1 MAMKMSRRCRAL
13 LQAPFKETAAYACGT
28 TAISVNK
35 TGEWRFLTPERQFR
49 QSPCR
54 QGCLLQGE
62 VPSWLDAVKRGRW
75 EEAWQ
80 IMSHNNPFPALT
92 GYVCFNPCQ
101 ENCNRDQLDQG
112 IAIREVEKAIG
123 EWRLKNYEPS
133 KAIMKKKRKI
143 AVIGSGPAG
152 LSCAYY
158 LTQAGYM
165 VTVYERSAQLGGML
179 ALGIPE
185 YRLPHRILKREL
197 EILSSEGVVFKTNT
211 SLGSDLVLNDLYQV
225 YDQVFLATG
234 AWIPRMS
241 GLPGED
247 SDHVYNA
254 LDFLSNYNTGVLQKL
269 GSSVVV
275 VGGGNAAIDSART
288 ALRVNGVH
296 HVTLLYRRSRLE
308 MPADQ
313 SEVEAAEREG
323 VELIFN
329 VLPRSIETKGGRVKG
344 VTVDHSR
351 TDRYGLLVDS
361 STSFCR
367 ECDSVIMALG
377 QLADYSLFGTLASK
391 QTLFAG
397 GDLISGPATVPEAI
411 RAGRLAAMAIR
422 SVYEDF
428 EVCEQEILAG
438 EVVSFEALNL
448 AAKVNLELQQ
458 KEAEPQREAERC
470 LGCGTCNS
478 CGICYLFCPD
488 VAVDQVD
495 GKFEVNL
502 DYCKGCGICVKECP
516 AQAMV
521 MKGGGR

>member
-1 MAMKMSRRCRAL
+1 
-13 LQAPFKETAAYACGT
+13 
-28 TAISVNK
+28 
-35 TGEWRFLTPERQFR
+35 
-49 QSPCR
+49 
-54 QGCLLQGE
+54 
-62 VPSWLDAVKRGRW
+62 
-75 EEAWQ
+75 
-80 IMSHNNPFPALT
+80 
-92 GYVCFNPCQ
+92 
-101 ENCNRDQLDQG
+101 
-112 IAIREVEKAIG
+112 
-123 EWRLKNYEPS
+123 
-133 KAIMKKKRKI
+133 
-143 AVIGSGPAG
+143 
-152 LSCAYY
+152 
-158 LTQAGYM
+158 
-165 VTVYERSAQLGGML
+165 
-179 ALGIPE
+179 
-185 YRLPHRILKREL
+185 
-197 EILSSEGVVFKTNT
+197 
-211 SLGSDLVLNDLYQV
+211 
-225 YDQVFLATG
+225 
-234 AWIPRMS
+234 MS

-247 SDHVYNA
+247 SDLVYNA

>member
-1 MAMKMSRRCRAL
+1 L
-13 LQAPFKETAAYACGT
+13 LQVPFKETAAYACGA

-35 TGEWRFLTPERQFR
+35 TGEWRFLTPERQIR
-49 QSPCR
+49 MSPCR

-62 VPSWLDAVKRGRW
+62 VPSWLDAVKRDRW

-80 IMSHNNPFPALT
+80 IMSRKNPFPALT
-92 GYVCFNPCQ
+92 GHVCFNPCQ

-112 IAIREVEKAIG
+112 IAIRDVEKAIG
-123 EWRLKNYEPS
+123 QWRLNNYHPS
-133 KAIMKKKRKI
+133 KAIIEVQKKI

-152 LSCAYY
+152 LSCAFY
-158 LTQAGYM
+158 LTQAGYA
-165 VTVYERSAQLGGML
+165 VTVFERSAHIGGML
-179 ALGIPE
+179 TLGIPE
-185 YRLPHRILKREL
+185 YRLPRKILKEEL
-197 EILSSEGVVFKTNT
+197 EILSSEGVVFKTN
-211 SLGSDLVLNDLYQV
+211 SNLGNDFDLNDLFAEF
-225 YDQVFLATG
+225 DQVFLATG

-241 GLPGED
+241 SIPGEE
-247 SDHVYNA
+247 SKAVYNA
-254 LDFLSNYNTGVLQKL
+254 LDFLSNYNTGVSQVL
-269 GSSVVV
+269 GSTVVV
-275 VGGGNAAIDSART
+275 VGGGNAAIDSARS

-329 VLPRSIETKGGRVKG
+329 VLPRRIDQTDVRVKG

-351 TDRYGLLVDS
+351 TDRNGLLVDS
-361 STSFCR
+361 SNSFYR

-377 QLADYSLFGTLASK
+377 QIADYSALGNIKSAK
-391 QTLFAG
+391 AIFAG
-397 GDLISGPATVPEAI
+397 GDLTSGPSTVPEAI

-422 SVYEDF
+422 TVYENLP
-428 EVCEQEILAG
+428 EAELEMLIG
-438 EVVSFEALNL
+438 EAVSFEELNL

-458 KEAEPQREAERC
+458 KESDPQREAERC

-488 VAVDQVD
+488 VAVDQVN
-495 GKFEVNL
+495 GKFEFNL
-502 DYCKGCGICVKECP
+502 DYCKGCGICAKECP
-516 AQAMV
+516 SQALV
-521 MKGGGR
+521 MKGGGM